1 MAIFTLTGLALGAGK
16 LALGAGKAILGAGA
30 SVAKTGAR
38 TGASVASSMMKRKSS
53 SKEVSIAKKDKSSIS
68 SDKLIDRKYGKEAPD
83 GKSSGVSS
91 IDKVLDEIDN
101 SLFNMI
107 NLVADSSKLS
117 QKESSQQK
125 IDKDKKKK
133 KMREGILESA
143 SSIVGKI
150 GSAVMS
156 PIKGFGEIL
165 KRYFGNIAAGALAL
179 FVINNW
185 YKIMEWMKKGV
196 DKIKEIFEAIK
207 PLALALWD
215 IGKWIVSPMG
225 GQKHVQDAEKL
236 KSEEK
241 KGNEELEKAKEQL
254 QKDLKWL
261 EAKEKDIND
270 AKSRYRSGV
279 NRETDQEHWLR
290 TGEFP
295 GDNNPPAINKIKTN
309 GNMDLVSSLPSM
321 NFDSVLNKGTL
332 IASSGPLKGMLAE
345 GVVTTYNIPKLVSLL
360 KSVGATDDEAVR
372 LAAIGMHESSGNPNA
387 RNTTWP
393 DDSYGLFQIN
403 MLDEKGYMLGE
414 ERRNKYGITN
424 ADLLKPEVNAQVALD
439 ILRTQ
444 GWGAWST
451 NNSVTPDQLKRG
463 RKSLDMS
470 QGFNT
475 QAPYDIAGGTTIIM
489 MGGDNNGSSGGQEG
503 SQEILPLPIPLVNKS
518 SYTVLFKTALAKA

>member
-125 IDKDKKKK
+125 TDKDKKKK

-215 IGKWIVSPMG
+215 IGKWIVSATG
-225 GQKHVQDAEKL
+225 GQQFVKDGEKL
-236 KSEEK
+236 KPVVEDGER
-241 KGNEELEKAKEQL
+241 ELKKAKEQMDKNVKFL
-254 QKDLKWL
+254 EGQKKEIEQLK
-261 EAKEKDIND
+261 N
-270 AKSRYRSGV
+270 
-279 NRETDQEHWLR
+279 ETPEEFWLR

-295 GDNNPPAINKIKTN
+295 GDNNPPAINKTKTKTN
-309 GNMDLVSSLPSM
+309 GNSDLVSSLPSM

-360 KSVGATDDEAVR
+360 KSVGATDEEAVR
-372 LAAIGMHESSGNPNA
+372 LSAIGMHESSGNPNA
-387 RNTTWP
+387 RNTRWP

-424 ADLLKPEVNAQVALD
+424 ADLLEPEVNARVALD

-451 NNSVTPDQLKRG
+451 NTLVTPEQLKRG
-463 RKSLDMS
+463 RESLNMS
-470 QGFNT
+470 QGLNT

>member
-125 IDKDKKKK
+125 TDKDKKKK

-215 IGKWIVSPMG
+215 IG
-225 GQKHVQDAEKL
+225 
-236 KSEEK
+236 
-241 KGNEELEKAKEQL
+241 
-254 QKDLKWL
+254 
-261 EAKEKDIND
+261 
-270 AKSRYRSGV
+270 
-279 NRETDQEHWLR
+279 
-290 TGEFP
+290 
-295 GDNNPPAINKIKTN
+295 
-309 GNMDLVSSLPSM
+309 
-321 NFDSVLNKGTL
+321 
-332 IASSGPLKGMLAE
+332 
-345 GVVTTYNIPKLVSLL
+345 
-360 KSVGATDDEAVR
+360 
-372 LAAIGMHESSGNPNA
+372 
-387 RNTTWP
+387 
-393 DDSYGLFQIN
+393 
-403 MLDEKGYMLGE
+403 
-414 ERRNKYGITN
+414 
-424 ADLLKPEVNAQVALD
+424 
-439 ILRTQ
+439 
-444 GWGAWST
+444 
-451 NNSVTPDQLKRG
+451 
-463 RKSLDMS
+463 
-470 QGFNT
+470 
-475 QAPYDIAGGTTIIM
+475 
-489 MGGDNNGSSGGQEG
+489 
-503 SQEILPLPIPLVNKS
+503 
-518 SYTVLFKTALAKA
+518 

>member
-125 IDKDKKKK
+125 TDKDKKKK

-156 PIKGFGEIL
+156 PINGFGEIL

-215 IGKWIVSPMG
+215 IGKWIVSPTG
-225 GQKHVQDAEKL
+225 GQQFVKDGENL
-236 KSEEK
+236 KPVVEDGER
-241 KGNEELEKAKEQL
+241 ELKKAKEQMDKNVKFL
-254 QKDLKWL
+254 EGQKKEIEQLK
-261 EAKEKDIND
+261 N
-270 AKSRYRSGV
+270 
-279 NRETDQEHWLR
+279 ETPEEFWLR

-360 KSVGATDDEAVR
+360 KSVGATDEEAVR
-372 LAAIGMHESSGNPNA
+372 LSAIGMHESSGNPNA
-387 RNTTWP
+387 RNTRWP

-403 MLDEKGYMLGE
+403 MLY
-414 ERRNKYGITN
+414 
-424 ADLLKPEVNAQVALD
+424 
-439 ILRTQ
+439 
-444 GWGAWST
+444 
-451 NNSVTPDQLKRG
+451 
-463 RKSLDMS
+463 
-470 QGFNT
+470 
-475 QAPYDIAGGTTIIM
+475 
-489 MGGDNNGSSGGQEG
+489 
-503 SQEILPLPIPLVNKS
+503 
-518 SYTVLFKTALAKA
+518 